1 MNPSEQLSFILPV
14 RMSNNVQITLAN
26 GLKMP
31 QIGLG
36 TWLSKP
42 NEVKLAVSHALK
54 SGYRH
59 IDCAKVYQNQGEV
72 ADGITDSGV
81 KREDIFITSKLWN
94 TWHHPS
100 KVALGLEDTLKEL
113 KTSYLDLYLI
123 HFPVSFAYPESPN
136 VSEKD
141 MLSPLAED
149 KVHIKL
155 DLETSIVDTWKAMI
169 KLLDT
174 GKVKA
179 IGVSNF
185 EIEHLETIIKETGV
199 TPSVNQIERHP
210 LCQQTELVNY
220 CNSKGI
226 HVTAY
231 SPLGNNLAGEQKIVD
246 YPEVKEVAKKLLAD
260 PAQVLIAWGARG
272 GISVIPKSVTPS
284 RIDSNFKQVEL
295 SDEHYNKIT
304 ELGKNKTVRYNVP
317 VTYEPKWNVNVFNTE
332 AEKSCAHGI
341 KLK

>member
-1 MNPSEQLSFILPV
+1 
-14 RMSNNVQITLAN
+14 MSDKTMITLSN

-42 NEVKLAVSHALK
+42 NEVKNAVAHALK

-59 IDCAKVYQNQGEV
+59 IDCAKVYQNQEEV
-72 ADGITDSGV
+72 ADGIAASGV
-81 KREDIFITSKLWN
+81 KREEIFITSKLWN
-94 TWHHPS
+94 SWHHPS
-100 KVALGLEDTLKEL
+100 KVAEGLEDTLKEL
-113 KTSYLDLYLI
+113 KTTYLDLYLI

-136 VSEKD
+136 PSQSEI
-141 MLSPLAED
+141 LFPVAED
-149 KVHIKL
+149 GVHIKL
-155 DLETSIVDTWKAMI
+155 DLQTSIVDTWKAMI

-185 EIEHLETIIKETGV
+185 EIPHLEAIIKATGV
-199 TPSVNQIERHP
+199 APSVNQIERHP
-210 LCQQTELVNY
+210 LCPQTDLVNY
-220 CNSKGI
+220 CNSKNI

-231 SPLGNNLAGEQKIVD
+231 SPLGNNLVGELKIVD
-246 YPEVKEVAKKLLAD
+246 YPEVKEVAAKLSEKSGQTVD
-260 PAQVLIAWGARG
+260 PAQVLVAWGAIG
-272 GISVIPKSVTPS
+272 GISVIPKSVTPA
-284 RIDSNFKQVEL
+284 RIDSNFKQVKI
-295 SDEHYNKIT
+295 SDEDAQKIS
-304 ELGKNKTVRYNVP
+304 ELGKKKVARYNVP

-341 KLK
+341 VLGI

>member
-1 MNPSEQLSFILPV
+1 
-14 RMSNNVQITLAN
+14 MSRNSIVTLNN

-42 NEVKLAVSHALK
+42 NEVKHAVTHALK
-54 SGYRH
+54 TGYRH
-59 IDCAKVYQNQGEV
+59 IDCARVYENQTEV
-72 ADGITDSGV
+72 ADGIEASGL

-94 TWHHPS
+94 SWHHPS
-100 KVALGLEDTLKEL
+100 NVAEGLEDTLKEL
-113 KTSYLDLYLI
+113 RTTYLDLYLI
-123 HFPVSFAYPESPN
+123 HFPVSFAYRSDAPN
-136 VSEKD
+136 PCT
-141 MLSPLAED
+141 PLAKD
-149 KVHIKL
+149 PNYVDL
-155 DLETSIVDTWKAMI
+155 DLETSVVDTWKAMI

-185 EIEHLETIIKETGV
+185 EIEHLEAVIKDTGV

-210 LCQQTELVNY
+210 LCQQTELIKF

-231 SPLGNNLAGEQKIVD
+231 SPLGNNLVGEQKIVD
-246 YPEVKEVAKKLLAD
+246 YPEVKAIAQQHGVD

-284 RIDSNFKQVEL
+284 RIESNFKEIEL
-295 SDEHYNKIT
+295 SDEEFEKIS
-304 ELGKNKTVRYNVP
+304 ELGKKTTIRYNVP

-332 AEKSCAHGI
+332 AEKACAHSI
-341 KLK
+341 KLR

>member
-1 MNPSEQLSFILPV
+1 MSDKAMISLS
-14 RMSNNVQITLAN
+14 N
-26 GLKMP
+26 GLQMP

-42 NEVKLAVSHALK
+42 NEVKNAVTHALK

-59 IDCAKVYQNQGEV
+59 IDCAKVYGNQGEV
-72 ADGITDSGV
+72 ADGIEASGV

-100 KVALGLEDTLKEL
+100 KVAEGLEDTLKEL
-113 KTSYLDLYLI
+113 KTTYLDLYLI
-123 HFPVSFAYPESPN
+123 HESN
-136 VSEKD
+136 
-141 MLSPLAED
+141 LLFPLAED
-149 KVHIKL
+149 GVHVKL
-155 DLETSIVDTWKAMI
+155 DLQTSIVDTWKEMV
-169 KLLDT
+169 KLLNT

-185 EIEHLETIIKETGV
+185 EIEHLEAIFKATGV
-199 TPSVNQIERHP
+199 APTVNQIERHP
-210 LCQQTELVNY
+210 LCLQTDLVNY
-220 CNSKGI
+220 CNSKNI

-231 SPLGNNLAGEQKIVD
+231 SPLGNNLVGETKIVD
-246 YPEVKEVAKKLLAD
+246 YPEVKEIAAKLSKQSGETVD
-260 PAQVLIAWGARG
+260 PAQVLIAWGAVG

-284 RIDSNFKQVEL
+284 RIDSNFKQVKL
-295 SDEHYNKIT
+295 SEEDFNKIT

-341 KLK
+341 ILGV